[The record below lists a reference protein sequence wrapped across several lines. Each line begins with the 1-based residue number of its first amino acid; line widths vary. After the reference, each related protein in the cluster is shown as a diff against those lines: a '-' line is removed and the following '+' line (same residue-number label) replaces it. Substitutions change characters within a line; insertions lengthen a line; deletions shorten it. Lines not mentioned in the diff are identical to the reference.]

1 MRTGV
6 RFGNAYQIATVR
18 RSSEVWSA
26 LAKLREMTPHPNYNE
41 SHIMTTLRSINGSD
55 REEPGSPVP
64 GERNRTVP
72 GGRGVT
78 GLWNESAEAPAMSQD
93 RRGGSEHGELRQET
107 PTLLRPTG
115 ADLPIAFVGTYPP
128 RRCGIATFTRDL
140 SAASGAASEGVLPM
154 IIAVSDPGGQYE
166 YPREVKYEI
175 RQGVKG
181 DYARAAEFVN
191 YSDVRLVSIQHE
203 HGIFGGDDGAYI
215 LELLTALRAPAI
227 ATLHTVLKR
236 PSDSQRAIIQKMS
249 RECAR
254 LVVMSKVAA
263 DLLRTS
269 YGVNEKKIE
278 VIPHGIPEM
287 APRDPQRLK
296 AKFGVSGQ
304 RMLLTF
310 GLLSPNKGIE
320 TVIRALPAVVAKFPD
335 VVYFVVGATHPRIVR
350 RHGEAYRTSLE
361 REAERLGVREH
372 VVFRDQ
378 FVSDEELCNYL
389 QAADL
394 YVSPYQNEAQV
405 TSGALSYAM
414 GAGAAVVST
423 PYWHAKELLSGGH
436 GYLFPFGDH
445 DALGAVLLSL
455 LGSPTEIERVR
466 CSAFEFTRS
475 MVWSRIRKA
484 HLELWTKVLAEAPTR
499 LAPIRPTRVSS
510 LPELRLDHLIRMTDD
525 TGVIQHAR
533 YSVPARS
540 SGYCVD
546 DNARALIV
554 ALHADRVSS
563 DPKTK
568 ALVTTYLSYLHCAQ
582 NDAGDFK
589 NLMSYDRTQESS
601 PGSEDCL
608 GRAIW
613 ALGTTVALATDDGC
627 RLLAREMLVRA
638 LPRAMELGPRGT
650 ASTILGLSSFV
661 AAEPS
666 GDAARNSLSLMADK
680 LVKRYQQEASDDWRW
695 FEPTLTYDNAVLPL
709 ALFKAFSV
717 TGERASLRVAR
728 ESLEFLE
735 NVCFADR
742 RLTLVGNAG
751 WHCRGGKKPPAD
763 EQAIDAASFVLAFRG
778 AYLATGDHQYLRR
791 MRESFAWFL
800 GVNRLGMPLYDSVT
814 AGCRDGL
821 GATQVNHNQ
830 GAEST
835 ICFLL
840 SLLEMYELASE
851 GLEHASRFKG
861 TEA

>member
-1 MRTGV
+1 
-6 RFGNAYQIATVR
+6 
-18 RSSEVWSA
+18 
-26 LAKLREMTPHPNYNE
+26 
-41 SHIMTTLRSINGSD
+41 
-55 REEPGSPVP
+55 
-64 GERNRTVP
+64 
-72 GGRGVT
+72 
-78 GLWNESAEAPAMSQD
+78 
-93 RRGGSEHGELRQET
+93 LRQET
-107 PTLLRPTG
+107 PTLLRPAG

-154 IIAVSDPGGQYE
+154 IIAVSEPGGQYQ

-215 LELLTALRAPAI
+215 LDLATALRAPAI

-236 PSDSQRAIIQKMS
+236 PSDSQRANIQKMS
-249 RECAR
+249 RVCAR

-269 YGVNEKKIE
+269 YE
-278 VIPHGIPEM
+278 VDEQKLELIPHGIPEM

-296 AKFGVSGQ
+296 ATFGVSGR

-310 GLLSPNKGIE
+310 GLLGPNKGIE
-320 TVIRALPAVVAKFPD
+320 TVIRALPAVVEKFPD
-335 VVYFVVGATHPRIVR
+335 IVYFVVGATHPMIVR

-361 REAERLGVREH
+361 REAESLGVREH

-378 FVSDEELCNYL
+378 FVSDEELYDYL

-394 YVSPYQNEAQV
+394 YLSPYRNEAQV

-414 GAGAAVVST
+414 GAGAVVVST
-423 PYWHAKELLSGGH
+423 PYWHAAELLSGGRGH
-436 GYLFPFGDH
+436 LFPFGDH
-445 DALGAVLLSL
+445 EALGAVLLSL
-455 LGSPTEIERVR
+455 LGSPAEIECVR
-466 CSAFEFTRS
+466 SSALKLTRS
-475 MVWSRIRKA
+475 MLWPRIGEA
-484 HLELWTKVLAEAPTR
+484 YLELGTKVLAEAPTR
-499 LAPIRPTRVSS
+499 STPIRPTRASS

-533 YSVPARS
+533 YSVPARNT
-540 SGYCVD
+540 GYCVD

-554 ALHADRVSS
+554 ALRAHRVSRG
-563 DPKTK
+563 PKTK
-568 ALVTTYLSYLHCAQ
+568 ALVTTYLSYLHGAQ
-582 NDAGDFK
+582 NDTGDFK
-589 NLMSYDRTQESS
+589 NLMSYERTQESS
-601 PGSEDCL
+601 PGSEDSL

-613 ALGTTVALATDDGC
+613 ALGTTVALAADDGC
-627 RLLAREMLVRA
+627 RLLAREMLDRA

-650 ASTILGLSSFV
+650 ASTILGLSRLV

-666 GDAARNSLSLMADK
+666 GDAARKSLSLMADK
-680 LVKRYQQEASDDWRW
+680 LVARYRQEASDDWRW
-695 FEPTLTYDNAVLPL
+695 FEPTLTYDNAALPL
-709 ALFKAFSV
+709 ALFEAFFV

-728 ESLEFLE
+728 DSIEFLE
-735 NVCFADR
+735 DVCFEDG

-751 WHCRGGKKPPAD
+751 WQRRGGKKPPAD
-763 EQAIDAASFVLAFRG
+763 EQAIDAAAFVLAFRG
-778 AYLATGDHQYLRR
+778 AYLATGDHRYLRR

-800 GVNRLGMPLYDSVT
+800 GVNRLGVPLYDPVT

-821 GATQVNHNQ
+821 GASRVNENQ

-840 SLLEMYELASE
+840 SLLEMLELAGE
-851 GLEHASRFKG
+851 GLEHTTRFEG
-861 TEA
+861 TGD

>member
-1 MRTGV
+1 
-6 RFGNAYQIATVR
+6 
-18 RSSEVWSA
+18 
-26 LAKLREMTPHPNYNE
+26 
-41 SHIMTTLRSINGSD
+41 
-55 REEPGSPVP
+55 
-64 GERNRTVP
+64 
-72 GGRGVT
+72 
-78 GLWNESAEAPAMSQD
+78 MSRD
-93 RRGGSEHGELRQET
+93 RRGSSEFDELRQET
-107 PTLLRPTG
+107 PTQPTRAG
-115 ADLPIAFVGTYPP
+115 ADIPVAFIGTYPP

-140 SAASGAASEGVLPM
+140 SGASGAASEGVLPM
-154 IIAVSDPGGQYE
+154 IIAVSEPEGQYE
-166 YPREVKYEI
+166 YAHEVKYEI
-175 RQGVKG
+175 RQGIKG

-191 YSDVRLVSIQHE
+191 YSDVQLVSIQHE
-203 HGIFGGDDGAYI
+203 HGIFGGDDGSYI
-215 LELLTALRAPAI
+215 LDLLTTLRTPAI
-227 ATLHTVLKR
+227 ATLHTVLKD
-236 PSDSQRAIIQKMS
+236 PSTSQKAIIQKMS

-263 DLLRTS
+263 ELLRTS
-269 YGVNEKKIE
+269 YGVEEKRLAL
-278 VIPHGIPEM
+278 IPHGIPEM

-296 AKFGVSGQ
+296 AKFGVSGR

-310 GLLSPNKGIE
+310 GLLGPSKGIE

-335 VVYFVVGATHPRIVR
+335 VVYFVVGATHPMIVR
-350 RHGEAYRTSLE
+350 WHGEAYRTSVE

-378 FVSDEELCNYL
+378 FVSDEELYNYL

-394 YVSPYQNEAQV
+394 YISPYQNEAQV

-436 GYLFPFGDH
+436 GFLFPFGDH
-445 DALGAVLLSL
+445 DALSATLLSL

-466 CSAFEFTRS
+466 RSAFEFTRS
-475 MVWSRIRKA
+475 MVWPRIRKA
-484 HLELWTKVLAEAPTR
+484 HLELATTVLAEAPKR
-499 LAPIRPTRVSS
+499 SAPIRPTRASS

-554 ALHADRVSS
+554 ALRADRVSG

-568 ALVTTYLSYLHCAQ
+568 ALATTYLSYLHCAQ
-582 NDAGDFK
+582 NEAGDFK
-589 NLMSYDRTQESS
+589 NLMAYDRTQESS

-613 ALGTTVALATDDGC
+613 ALGTTVALAADDGC
-627 RLLAREMLVRA
+627 RRLAREMLDRA

-650 ASTILGLSSFV
+650 ASTVLGLSSLV

-666 GDAARNSLSLMADK
+666 GDAAKSSLSLMADK
-680 LVKRYQQEASDDWRW
+680 LVKRYEQEAGEDWRW

-717 TGERASLRVAR
+717 TGDRASLRVAR

-735 NVCFADR
+735 NICFEDR

-751 WHCRGGKKPPAD
+751 WHRRGGEKPPAD
-763 EQAIDAASFVLAFRG
+763 EQAIDAAAFVLAFRG

-800 GVNRLGMPLYDSVT
+800 GVNRLGMALYDPVT

-821 GATQVNHNQ
+821 GATQVNQNQ

-840 SLLEMYELASE
+840 SLLEMLELAGE
-851 GLEHASRFKG
+851 GLEHGSRLERAE
-861 TEA
+861 T

>member
-1 MRTGV
+1 
-6 RFGNAYQIATVR
+6 
-18 RSSEVWSA
+18 
-26 LAKLREMTPHPNYNE
+26 
-41 SHIMTTLRSINGSD
+41 
-55 REEPGSPVP
+55 
-64 GERNRTVP
+64 
-72 GGRGVT
+72 
-78 GLWNESAEAPAMSQD
+78 MSQD
-93 RRGGSEHGELRQET
+93 RRGGSEHGELRQEPPTALT
-107 PTLLRPTG
+107 PVG
-115 ADLPIAFVGTYPP
+115 EDVSIAFIGTYPP

-140 SAASGAASEGVLPM
+140 SAAGGAASEGVLPM

-175 RQGVKG
+175 RQGIKG

-191 YSDVRLVSIQHE
+191 YSDVQLVSIQHE

-215 LELLTALRAPAI
+215 LDFLTALRAPAI

-269 YGVNEKKIE
+269 YGVNEKKLE
-278 VIPHGIPEM
+278 LIPHGIPEM

-310 GLLSPNKGIE
+310 GLLGPNKGIE
-320 TVIRALPAVVAKFPD
+320 TVIRALPALVAKFPD
-335 VVYFVVGATHPRIVR
+335 VVYFVVGATHPMIVR
-350 RHGEAYRTSLE
+350 RQGEAYRTSLE

-423 PYWHAKELLSGGH
+423 PYWHAEELLSGGH
-436 GYLFPFGDH
+436 GTLFPFGDH
-445 DALGAVLLSL
+445 EALGAAVLSL
-455 LGSPTEIERVR
+455 LGSPAEIERVR

-475 MVWSRIRKA
+475 MVWPRIRKA
-484 HLELWTKVLAEAPTR
+484 HLELGTKVLVEAPKR
-499 LAPIRPTRVSS
+499 SASIRPTRASS

-533 YSVPARS
+533 YSVPARN

-546 DNARALIV
+546 DNSRALIV
-554 ALHADRVSS
+554 VLQADRVSS

-582 NDAGDFK
+582 TDAGDFK
-589 NLMSYDRTQESS
+589 NLMGYDRTQESI

-613 ALGTTVALATDDGC
+613 ALGTTIALANDDGC
-627 RLLAREMLVRA
+627 RLLAREMLDRA
-638 LPRAMELGPRGT
+638 LPKAMELGPRGT
-650 ASTILGLSSFV
+650 ASTILGLSSLV

-666 GDAARNSLSLMADK
+666 GDAAKSSLSLMAEK
-680 LVKRYQQEASDDWRW
+680 LVKRYEQEARDDWRW
-695 FEPTLTYDNAVLPL
+695 FEPSLTYDNAALPL

-735 NVCFADR
+735 GVCFEDR
-742 RLTLVGNAG
+742 RLRLVGNVG
-751 WHCRGGKKPPAD
+751 WHSRGGEKPPAD
-763 EQAIDAASFVLAFRG
+763 EQAIDAAAFVLAFRG

-800 GVNRLGMPLYDSVT
+800 GVNRLGLPLYDPMT
-814 AGCRDGL
+814 GGCRDGL
-821 GATQVNHNQ
+821 GATQVNQNQ

-840 SLLEMYELASE
+840 SLLEMLELAGE
-851 GLEHASRFKG
+851 GLEHASRFEG
-861 TEA
+861 TET

>member
-1 MRTGV
+1 
-6 RFGNAYQIATVR
+6 
-18 RSSEVWSA
+18 
-26 LAKLREMTPHPNYNE
+26 
-41 SHIMTTLRSINGSD
+41 
-55 REEPGSPVP
+55 
-64 GERNRTVP
+64 
-72 GGRGVT
+72 
-78 GLWNESAEAPAMSQD
+78 MSQD
-93 RRGGSEHGELRQET
+93 RRGGSELGALRQET
-107 PTLLRPTG
+107 HTQPAPTG
-115 ADLPIAFVGTYPP
+115 ADVSIAFVGTYPP
-128 RRCGIATFTRDL
+128 RRCGIATFTRDI
-140 SAASGAASEGVLPM
+140 SAASGAASEGVRPM

-166 YPREVKYEI
+166 YPHEVKYEI
-175 RQGVKG
+175 RQGIKG

-191 YSDVRLVSIQHE
+191 YSDVQLVSIQHE
-203 HGIFGGDDGAYI
+203 HGIFGGDDGAYV
-215 LELLTALRAPAI
+215 LDLLTALRAPAI

-236 PSDSQRAIIQKMS
+236 PSDSQRTIIQKMS
-249 RECAR
+249 RVCAR

-263 DLLRTS
+263 ELLRTS
-269 YGVNEKKIE
+269 YGVNEKTLAL
-278 VIPHGIPEM
+278 IPHGIPEM
-287 APRDPQRLK
+287 APRDPQWLK

-310 GLLSPNKGIE
+310 GLLGPNKGIE

-335 VVYFVVGATHPRIVR
+335 VVYFVVGATHPMIVR
-350 RHGEAYRTSLE
+350 RDGEAYRTSLE

-378 FVSDEELCNYL
+378 FVSGEELCNYL

-394 YVSPYQNEAQV
+394 YVSPYQNEEQV

-436 GYLFPFGDH
+436 GCLFPFGDH
-445 DALGAVLLSL
+445 AALGAALLSL
-455 LGSPTEIERVR
+455 LASPTEIERVR
-466 CSAFEFTRS
+466 RSAFEFTRS
-475 MVWSRIRKA
+475 MVWPRVRKA
-484 HLELWTKVLAEAPTR
+484 HLKLGTKVLAEAPKR
-499 LAPIRPTRVSS
+499 SAPIRPTRASS

-554 ALHADRVSS
+554 ALQADRVSS

-589 NLMSYDRTQESS
+589 NLMGYDRTQESS

-613 ALGTTVALATDDGC
+613 ALGATVALAADDGC
-627 RLLAREMLVRA
+627 RLLAAEMLDRA
-638 LPRAMELGPRGT
+638 LPKAMNLGPRGP
-650 ASTILGLSSFV
+650 AATILGFSSWV
-661 AAEPS
+661 AADPP
-666 GDAARNSLSLMADK
+666 GDAAKSNLSLMANK
-680 LVKRYQQEASDDWRW
+680 LVKRYEQEASADWRW
-695 FEPTLTYDNAVLPL
+695 FEPSLTYDNAALSL

-717 TGERASLRVAR
+717 TGDRASLRVAG

-735 NVCFADR
+735 SICFENG

-763 EQAIDAASFVLAFRG
+763 EQAIDAAAFVLTFRG
-778 AYLATGDHQYLRR
+778 AYLATGDHRYLRR

-800 GVNRLGMPLYDSVT
+800 GINRLGMPLYDPVT

-821 GATQVNHNQ
+821 GATQVNQNQ

-840 SLLEMYELASE
+840 SLLEMLDLAGE
-851 GLEHASRFKG
+851 GLEYASRFEG

>member
-1 MRTGV
+1 
-6 RFGNAYQIATVR
+6 
-18 RSSEVWSA
+18 
-26 LAKLREMTPHPNYNE
+26 
-41 SHIMTTLRSINGSD
+41 
-55 REEPGSPVP
+55 
-64 GERNRTVP
+64 
-72 GGRGVT
+72 
-78 GLWNESAEAPAMSQD
+78 LWQEAP
-93 RRGGSEHGELRQET
+93 T
-107 PTLLRPTG
+107 PLTPAG

-166 YPREVKYEI
+166 YAHEVKYEI
-175 RQGVKG
+175 RQGIKG

-191 YSDVRLVSIQHE
+191 YSEVRLVSIQHE

-215 LELLTALRAPAI
+215 LDLLTALRAPVI
-227 ATLHTVLKR
+227 ATLHTVLRR
-236 PSDSQRAIIQKMS
+236 PSASQRAIIQKMS

-263 DLLRTS
+263 ELLKTS
-269 YGVNEKKIE
+269 YGVNEKKLE

-310 GLLSPNKGIE
+310 GLLGPNKGIE

-335 VVYFVVGATHPRIVR
+335 VVYFVVGATHPMIVR
-350 RHGEAYRTSLE
+350 WHGEAYRTSLE

-423 PYWHAKELLSGGH
+423 PYWHAEELLSGGRGH
-436 GYLFPFGDH
+436 LFPFDDH
-445 DALGAVLLSL
+445 DALAAGLLSL

-466 CSAFEFTRS
+466 RSAFAFTRS
-475 MVWSRIRKA
+475 MVWPRIRKA
-484 HLELWTKVLAEAPTR
+484 YLELGTKVLAEAPR
-499 LAPIRPTRVSS
+499 KSAPIRPTRASS

-554 ALHADRVSS
+554 ALQADRVSS

-589 NLMSYDRTQESS
+589 NLMGYDRTQVTPESS

-613 ALGTTVALATDDGC
+613 ALGTTVALATDEGC
-627 RLLAREMLVRA
+627 RLLAREMLDRA

-650 ASTILGLSSFV
+650 ASTILGLSGLV

-666 GDAARNSLSLMADK
+666 GDAAKSSLSLMAEK
-680 LVKRYQQEASDDWRW
+680 LVKRYEQEASDDWRW
-695 FEPTLTYDNAVLPL
+695 FEPSLTYDNAVLPL

-717 TGERASLRVAR
+717 TGDRASLRVAR

-735 NVCFADR
+735 DVCFEDG
-742 RLTLVGNAG
+742 RLTLVGNAS
-751 WHCRGGKKPPAD
+751 WHCRGGEKPPAD
-763 EQAIDAASFVLAFRG
+763 EQAIDAAAFVLAFRG
-778 AYLATGDHQYLRR
+778 AYITTGDHQYLRR
-791 MRESFAWFL
+791 MRESFTWFL
-800 GVNRLGMPLYDSVT
+800 GVNRLGMPLYDPVT

-821 GATQVNHNQ
+821 GATQVNQNQ

-840 SLLEMYELASE
+840 SLLEMLELAGE
-851 GLEHASRFKG
+851 GLEHTLAIRFEGG
-861 TEA
+861 TES